1 MKLKVGVI
9 FGGNSVEHE
18 VSIISASQAMA
29 ALDPERYTVIPLYLA
44 KTHELYSGPKLMD
57 IAEFK
62 NLKKLMD
69 KTPQVQLVKQKQK
82 FYCQAVKPTLGSK
95 AIELDLVIPVV
106 HGTHSEDGTV
116 QGYLETV
123 GIPYAGS
130 DVMAAAIGQ
139 DKAFMKMA
147 FEKAGLPIVDW
158 IFFNVYDY
166 AKDTNAI
173 LTKADT
179 LGFPI
184 VVKPASLGSSVGITL
199 VNDRSQLDEAIKT
212 AFEFDT
218 KVILEKAVNNLRE
231 LNCSVFGDLDSV
243 EASVLEEVYKQDA
256 ILSYQDKYQG
266 RGKGKSKGMASTSR
280 ICPAKT
286 DPTLTEKI
294 QNMAIDSFNA
304 LGCAGV
310 TRIDFLMDG
319 ETGEVYVNEIN
330 TIPGSLSF
338 YLWEASGVT
347 FTQLMDK
354 LVTQAVNRQ
363 RQREKMIFS
372 YDTNLLAT
380 YSDKGLKSAKR

>member
-29 ALDPERYTVIPLYLA
+29 ALDPERYTVIPLYLS
-44 KTHELYSGPKLMD
+44 KTHELYSSPKLSD

-62 NLKKLMD
+62 NLKKLLE
-69 KTPQVQLVKQKQK
+69 KTPQVMLVKQKHK
-82 FYCQAVKPTLGSK
+82 FFVQPVKPGLGSK
-95 AIELDLVIPVV
+95 PTEIDLVIPVV

-158 IFFNVYDY
+158 CFVRDDEFRKAPESVNRK
-166 AKDTNAI
+166 AKD
-173 LTKADT
+173 
-179 LGFPI
+179 LGYPL
-184 VVKPASLGSSVGITL
+184 VVKPANLGSSVGITL
-199 VNDRSQLDEAIKT
+199 VKDETSLKEALEL
-212 AFEFDT
+212 AFQFD
-218 KVILEKAVNNLRE
+218 VKAVIERAVTHLRE
-231 LNCSVFGDLDSV
+231 LNCSVFGDQDRF
-243 EASVLEEVYKQDA
+243 EASVPEEVLKADA
-256 ILSYQDKYQG
+256 ILSYKDKYQT
-266 RGKGKSKGMASTSR
+266 KGKSKGMASASR
-280 ICPAKT
+280 ICPARIT
-286 DPTLTEKI
+286 PELTEKV
-294 QNMAIDSFNA
+294 QALAIESFKA

-310 TRIDFLMDG
+310 ARIDFLMDA
-319 ETGEVYVNEIN
+319 ESLDIYVNEIN
-330 TIPGSLSF
+330 TIPGSLAF

-347 FTQLMDK
+347 FTELMDR

-363 RQREKMIFS
+363 RQKEKMIFS
-372 YDTNLLAT
+372 YDSNLLAT